1 MEHKVI
7 RRKLKLYLDKVK
19 ALNFRKLKAAQRE
32 PLFAIKDKLF
42 DIAACCCQ
50 LPALPCHSKY
60 VFCNEEN
67 CTKQH
72 LVCECPLQQKVPMEE
87 RAYLKDQR
95 SKVGTKGAFQMGPV
109 DRAAATKQARVEE
122 RREQKSDRQRN
133 ESLEKI
139 EVNLNVSFEV
149 KKNFVRSRYRY
160 RISIIARHFSLELRQ
175 NLFSLKLAVLAMR
188 LGLEADQLTTFEKL
202 TTSS

>member
-1 MEHKVI
+1 
-7 RRKLKLYLDKVK
+7 
-19 ALNFRKLKAAQRE
+19 
-32 PLFAIKDKLF
+32 
-42 DIAACCCQ
+42 
-50 LPALPCHSKY
+50 
-60 VFCNEEN
+60 
-67 CTKQH
+67 
-72 LVCECPLQQKVPMEE
+72 
-87 RAYLKDQR
+87 
-95 SKVGTKGAFQMGPV
+95 MGPV